1 MQTEVFLLD
10 FKNIRTFVAQ
20 FGRDDRSAQVGGSE
34 RIAKV
39 NIKKLMFNYLKK
51 RKEQKNGKIRNSNG
65 RQRSTEQE

>member
-1 MQTEVFLLD
+1 MQTEVFLQD

-39 NIKKLMFNYLKK
+39 NLKSLCLTNLKK
-51 RKEQKNGKIRNSNG
+51 KGTKKW
-65 RQRSTEQE
+65 QEVKFLW

>member
-1 MQTEVFLLD
+1 MQTEVFLRY

-39 NIKKLMFNYLKK
+39 NLKKLMYN
-51 RKEQKNGKIRNSNG
+51 
-65 RQRSTEQE
+65 